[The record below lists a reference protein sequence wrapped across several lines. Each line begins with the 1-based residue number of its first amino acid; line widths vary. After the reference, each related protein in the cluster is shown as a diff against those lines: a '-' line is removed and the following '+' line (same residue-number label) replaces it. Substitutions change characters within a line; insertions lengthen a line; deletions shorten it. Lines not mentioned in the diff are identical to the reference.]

1 MNTPISI
8 LTVPASDPLTL
19 ARLRQPTAILDTTTI
34 AEIEPE
40 VTRAIVAASVPTT
53 MSPRPLPLAVPAP
66 RSARSHLALNL
77 GGTL

>member
-1 MNTPISI
+1 MSLTISAHY
-8 LTVPASDPLTL
+8 VRDADPLTL
-19 ARLRQPTAILDTTTI
+19 AALQLPVARPIAPTSRI
-34 AEIEPE
+34 APE

-53 MSPRPLPLAVPAP
+53 MSPRPIPLAVPAP